1 MKENL
6 ISIGEM
12 ARINNI
18 SVNAL
23 RLYDSLGLLKPRYTD
38 PESRYRYYDVKQNAR
53 LDMIQ
58 YMKELGMELR
68 EIRSVLD
75 SEDLLKI
82 EEILIRK
89 REQTMQELENLKIQR
104 DGIDRAIDSIER
116 YSKSPRCGT
125 MTLEYIPQRRI
136 YAMETS
142 VNFYEHEIDTY
153 ESILRQLKEKMR
165 NENIPQVY
173 YCNAG
178 TILYKEDFKRQN
190 YVSHKIFVFVDEHF
204 PLIRETECVQNGMF
218 ACIYLDDFDEEKE
231 YGRRLLQHC
240 RDMHYEIAGDY
251 LCEVLTEFNV
261 FDCSKRSMFLRLQV
275 PVTFPKDAEKK

>member
-1 MKENL
+1 MKDSL

-18 SVNAL
+18 TVNAL

-38 PESRYRYYDVKQNAR
+38 PETRYRYYDVKQNAR

-68 EIRSVLD
+68 EIKSVMN
-75 SEDLLKI
+75 SGDLLKV
-82 EEILIRK
+82 EEVLIRK

-125 MTLEYIPQRRI
+125 MTLEYIPPRRI
-136 YAMETS
+136 YAMETN
-142 VNFYEHEIDTY
+142 VNFYDHKIDTY

-165 NENIPQVY
+165 
-173 YCNAG
+173 C
-178 TILYKEDFKRQN
+178 
-190 YVSHKIFVFVDEHF
+190 
-204 PLIRETECVQNGMF
+204 
-218 ACIYLDDFDEEKE
+218 
-231 YGRRLLQHC
+231 
-240 RDMHYEIAGDY
+240 
-251 LCEVLTEFNV
+251 
-261 FDCSKRSMFLRLQV
+261 
-275 PVTFPKDAEKK
+275 